1 MIYLSIST
9 GYKVSS
15 DNKRVGDPDPKASN
29 CTCWPM
35 PSRRIATTLIEKA
48 EGVNEAGC
56 EKEQK
61 QSWYATSK
69 CHDCNISFQSIC
81 IYKLQVRN
89 IFIHVVYIP
98 HPFSSHIHSITFKV
112 LSWIW
117 SICCWTWTFTNC
129 NHQFPAFSAWLVD
142 AVETLE
148 WTWAKYEAMERP
160 LNMVEF
166 LLPGRS
172 EGMVSR
178 FFIGQQYFT
187 QHQSAVS
194 QFLTAGSLDRRKKTA
209 IAIVSTFWFLL
220 VPKFKSQNIQNIT
233 LQIIP
238 DGITATF
245 GG

>member
-9 GYKVSS
+9 GCKVSS

-81 IYKLQVRN
+81 IYKLQVPN

-129 NHQFPAFSAWLVD
+129 NHQFRVLPRLTRRCSGNP
-142 AVETLE
+142 
-148 WTWAKYEAMERP
+148 WA
-160 LNMVEF
+160 NMNKVWSN
-166 LLPGRS
+166 GTS
-172 EGMVSR
+172 SKHGGVS
-178 FFIGQQYFT
+178 
-187 QHQSAVS
+187 
-194 QFLTAGSLDRRKKTA
+194 
-209 IAIVSTFWFLL
+209 IAR
-220 VPKFKSQNIQNIT
+220 
-233 LQIIP
+233 
-238 DGITATF
+238 
-245 GG
+245 